1 MLPAAAAGE
10 GVAVGQDLAYLLGS
24 VMIVI
29 EEKSLAGWKEAERPS
44 AAHILLL
51 VIASQY
57 VTVAYGAAAA
67 AHLRCDRTGRPS
79 SSSHGPVANARLIV
93 SEMKTNTRNKVC
105 ESIRRSSP
113 RFFVCFFF
121 LLCETRIWFANE
133 EFKSFEMGVQRVE
146 KKHLF
151 VKGTVTTR
159 DSQCS
164 FPRLKIWCQAVI
176 VSGGGGECYVK
187 I

>member
-113 RFFVCFFF
+113 RFFVVFFF
-121 LLCETRIWFANE
+121 FYFARRGFGSRMRNSKVLKWEFSEWKRNIFLSRALSRQETLNAP
-133 EFKSFEMGVQRVE
+133 
-146 KKHLF
+146 
-151 VKGTVTTR
+151 
-159 DSQCS
+159 
-164 FPRLKIWCQAVI
+164 FP
-176 VSGGGGECYVK
+176 G
-187 I
+187 